1 MVLNQEAAGHVKCG
15 QEWPALQ
22 FCLLPLTTK
31 KGDCKC
37 ETCVHQVIGG
47 VVCLTF
53 DFF

>member
-1 MVLNQEAAGHVKCG
+1 MCG
-15 QEWPALQ
+15 QEWPVLQ

-53 DFF
+53 HFFEPMHPSYCIV